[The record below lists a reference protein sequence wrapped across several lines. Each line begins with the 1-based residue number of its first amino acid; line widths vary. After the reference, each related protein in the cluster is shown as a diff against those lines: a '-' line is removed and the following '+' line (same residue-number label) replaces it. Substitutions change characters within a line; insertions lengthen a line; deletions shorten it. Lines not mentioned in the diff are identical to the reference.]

1 MSAINIIKAY
11 AKKQLTKNRGSG
23 IMELPSDMVAE
34 ARAGEIAATLQR
46 AGMPLEQLD
55 QFIRSEK
62 DLVKFLNIIEA
73 TSKPNY
79 RVFSGQEAIDQLND
93 LFGKK
98 GQVIPFKQKRNGR
111 LQCNYNLGSVL
122 S

>member
-23 IMELPSDMVAE
+23 IMELPSDMIAE
-34 ARAGEIAATLQR
+34 GKAGEIAALLQR
-46 AGMPLEQLD
+46 AGIPMEQLD

-79 RVFSGQEAIDQLND
+79 T
-93 LFGKK
+93 
-98 GQVIPFKQKRNGR
+98 
-111 LQCNYNLGSVL
+111 VL
-122 S
+122 SGDDAANFLKKLLS